1 MLTNFNVKLLPAW
14 VGLFHYFAAR
24 PPLSFKI
31 VLVPLVVRYLLH
43 RVAEEYGIEASFDP
57 KPLPGD
63 WNGAGAH
70 INFCYTD
77 FRVAGPPRVS

>member
-1 MLTNFNVKLLPAW
+1 M
-14 VGLFHYFAAR
+14 
-24 PPLSFKI
+24 
-31 VLVPLVVRYLLH
+31 VVRYLLH

-77 FRVAGPPRVS
+77 FRVAGPGLE